1 MLVSCQDCD
10 TYVWGV
16 SLIVVTET
24 NPTKIKEEG
33 GEKLLRT
40 WPVHVVS
47 KAFFISNQIILTY
60 FIRGSITV
68 QLYVLF
74 YLLMLNQQQ
83 IYLFWTNPNQ
93 SQWILTYLWLWL
105 SCGRAVAFDTRGLQ
119 FKILYWT
126 LIYSQWQLYWKT
138 KTKYKIG
145 REWPFLKKTKSEF
158 LSRFFEHFSI
168 LRSHQSIR
176 ARSRKKVS

>member
-60 FIRGSITV
+60 
-68 QLYVLF
+68 
-74 YLLMLNQQQ
+74 
-83 IYLFWTNPNQ
+83 
-93 SQWILTYLWLWL
+93 LWLWL

-145 REWPFLKKTKSEF
+145 REWPFLKKQKVNFCRDFS
-158 LSRFFEHFSI
+158 SI
-168 LRSHQSIR
+168 LAFCAVINQLEHDQEKKFPKLKRRGDGTPTPSSHLVRVYSLLYEFP
-176 ARSRKKVS
+176 S